1 MLFEVLQRKVPT
13 LKQKQVWRKFPK
25 QKQVWRKFPTPWLSG
40 RLPQEKEGGQVKEEV
55 TRMLVVGE
63 EPAHVLLAKYYFFLS
78 AGLQTVLVN
87 KIKPLSLNVLWF
99 FVS

>member
-1 MLFEVLQRKVPT
+1 M
-13 LKQKQVWRKFPK
+13 
-25 QKQVWRKFPTPWLSG
+25 
-40 RLPQEKEGGQVKEEV
+40 KEEA
-55 TRMLVVGE
+55 TRMLLVGE
-63 EPAHVLLAKYYFFLS
+63 EPARVLLAKYYFFLS